1 MVYLVLCAALA
12 VNHFS
17 EGFLALRPE
26 GFTVQV
32 RKYVHPDGQ
41 TIQLYPMAHVGDS
54 GFYQAL
60 SESFPTNAIIL
71 LEGVTDHR
79 NLLTN
84 KITYERMA
92 KALGVSEQQEEFKP
106 RGRLVHADVDV
117 EVFTTST
124 IGLLNLVMLIHAKGV
139 DAEAVLKLMQ
149 FSPPH
154 FEEQLFDDLLR
165 KRNRHLLGEIRARLS
180 EADLIIVP
188 WGVAHMPEIAREI
201 QKLGFRLEETQDL
214 TVIRLR
220 SAG

>member
-1 MVYLVLCAALA
+1 
-12 VNHFS
+12 
-17 EGFLALRPE
+17 
-26 GFTVQV
+26 
-32 RKYVHPDGQ
+32 
-41 TIQLYPMAHVGDS
+41 
-54 GFYQAL
+54 
-60 SESFPTNAIIL
+60 
-71 LEGVTDHR
+71 
-79 NLLTN
+79 
-84 KITYERMA
+84 
-92 KALGVSEQQEEFKP
+92 
-106 RGRLVHADVDV
+106 
-117 EVFTTST
+117 
-124 IGLLNLVMLIHAKGV
+124 
-139 DAEAVLKLMQ
+139 MQ